1 MIHAIQL
8 ADPTLN
14 LKQDKLPFQPNH
26 SALME
31 ADKKEVKGVA
41 KIATNEIFKRNPD
54 AAAKSLTTV
63 IFHFSRFYTKQT
75 QQKKGGVRKMVWLF
89 LRGQRLSKRRGH

>member
-54 AAAKSLTTV
+54 AAAKSFNHTYFPL
-63 IFHFSRFYTKQT
+63 
-75 QQKKGGVRKMVWLF
+75 
-89 LRGQRLSKRRGH
+89 

>member
-1 MIHAIQL
+1 
-8 ADPTLN
+8 
-14 LKQDKLPFQPNH
+14 
-26 SALME
+26 ME

-75 QQKKGGVRKMVWLF
+75 QQKKGRRKKNGVAFFAGPKA
-89 LRGQRLSKRRGH
+89 